1 MLGPAG
7 RVAEHVGS
15 RRRTVPAV
23 IPVIPVTPDAI
34 TPAWLTEVLRAA
46 LDVDLAVREVA
57 LAPLGTGQ
65 MADSFRATL
74 VVDGPDAVPRSVVV
88 KLPSTDPTSRG
99 TALSLRAYE
108 KEVRF
113 YQHLAPRLEVAAP
126 RCFHADIDPATADFA
141 LVLADLAPAVQGDQL
156 EGCDPAVAAS
166 AVDQLVA
173 LHAPLW
179 DVGLPEHEDW
189 LVGDAATARELNVG
203 LLPLLWQ
210 GFQERYGASLD
221 ALVVRAGEVLFGHL
235 EGYLDPGDAPLSVVH
250 GDFRLDNLLIR
261 PDAPEVVGVVD
272 WQTCTRGPALRD
284 VAYVL
289 GAGLL
294 PDVRREVED
303 ELVRGYRDALGAAGV
318 ELAWDRCWEQYRR
331 GTWAGLIM
339 AVGASMLVVR
349 TDRGDEM
356 FLAMAHRHATH
367 ALDLGADELL
377 TT

>member
-1 MLGPAG
+1 M
-7 RVAEHVGS
+7 
-15 RRRTVPAV
+15 
-23 IPVIPVTPDAI
+23 IPVTPDAI
-34 TPAWLTEVLRAA
+34 TPVWLTDVLRDA
-46 LDVDLAVREVA
+46 LEVDLSVREVA

-65 MADSFRATL
+65 MADSFRASL
-74 VVDGPDAVPRSVVV
+74 IVDGPDEAPASVVV

-113 YQHLAPRLEVAAP
+113 YQHLAPGLAVAAP

-156 EGCDPAVAAS
+156 VGCDVDVAAS
-166 AVDQLVA
+166 AIGQLVA
-173 LHAPLW
+173 LHAPHW
-179 DVGLPEHEDW
+179 DQPLPEHEDW
-189 LVGDAATARELNVG
+189 LVGDASTARELNLG

-210 GFQERYGASLD
+210 GFQERYGPALD
-221 ALVVRAGEVLFGHL
+221 ASVVRAGEVLFGHL
-235 EGYLDPGDAPLSVVH
+235 EGFLDPAGAPLAVVH

-261 PDAPEVVGVVD
+261 PDRPEVVGVVD
-272 WQTCTRGPALRD
+272 WQTCTRAPALRD

-294 PDVRREVED
+294 PEVRRAAED
-303 ELVRGYRDALGAAGV
+303 ELVRGYHAGLLAAGV
-318 ELAWDRCWEQYRR
+318 ELGWDACWEQYRR

-377 TT
+377 VG